1 MIAIVKTGGKQYKVA
16 QGDKIKVEK
25 LDGVIGDVVSLE
37 TLFIGS
43 ETEVQVGTPSL
54 EKSVT
59 ATILDQGKHKKVRG
73 IKHKPKKRYLVH
85 FGHRQPYTELEI
97 TSIA

>member
-37 TLFIGS
+37 TLFIGN
-43 ETEVQVGTPSL
+43 EQEVQVGTPTL
-54 EKSVT
+54 TKSVT

>member
-37 TLFIGS
+37 TLFIGT
-43 ETEVQVGTPSL
+43 EKEVQVGAPTL
-54 EKSVT
+54 TTSVT